1 MYLQK
6 YTILVT
12 TILLQSVLL
21 SKLHCQ
27 LPASR
32 ILSFAKTSRK
42 QPQAKIPRG
51 IFMPRGIFRIYHL
64 RVFVTCW
71 VAVLTV
77 LQKYLAGL
85 SKNGFGGWQ
94 QRHQRVTTTQHVLR
108 LSSSVKNV
116 PMLWPSSEALVCFPC
131 LLQ

>member
-27 LPASR
+27 LLASR
-32 ILSFAKTSRK
+32 ILNFAKTPRK

-51 IFMPRGIFRIYHL
+51 IFMPRGIFKNLIFVGVCDMLGCSAYCVAEVFGRVIQEWL
-64 RVFVTCW
+64 RG
-71 VAVLTV
+71 VA
-77 LQKYLAGL
+77 AEA
-85 SKNGFGGWQ
+85 SKGHYYPA
-94 QRHQRVTTTQHVLR
+94 R
-108 LSSSVKNV
+108 
-116 PMLWPSSEALVCFPC
+116 A
-131 LLQ
+131 

>member
-27 LPASR
+27 LLASR
-32 ILSFAKTSRK
+32 ILNFAKTPRK

-51 IFMPRGIFRIYHL
+51 IFMPRGIFKNLI
-64 RVFVTCW
+64 FVGVWDVLGCSAYC
-71 VAVLTV
+71 VAEV
-77 LQKYLAGL
+77 LAGL
-85 SKNGFGGWQ
+85 SKNGLGGWQ
-94 QRHQRVTTTQHVLR
+94 QRHQRVTTTQHALR

-116 PMLWPSSEALVCFPC
+116 LTLWPSSKALVCFPC
-131 LLQ
+131 LLE